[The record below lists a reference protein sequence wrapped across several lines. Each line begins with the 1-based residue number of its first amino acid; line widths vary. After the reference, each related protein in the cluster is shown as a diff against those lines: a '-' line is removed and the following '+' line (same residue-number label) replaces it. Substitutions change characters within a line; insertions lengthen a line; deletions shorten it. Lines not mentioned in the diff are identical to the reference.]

1 MKPGVYITDQG
12 LLFAGETQ
20 DGGLVVVQV
29 PLDLAGLEAAGRRIL
44 DHVYAAR
51 QAQREA
57 AVAGEK
63 PRVAKLNGGNAA
75 WN

>member
-29 PLDLAGLEAAGRRIL
+29 PLDLDGLETAARRIAEAAKRLRRAQASAAAGERPKIVELRRS
-44 DHVYAAR
+44 A
-51 QAQREA
+51 
-57 AVAGEK
+57 
-63 PRVAKLNGGNAA
+63 P

>member
-29 PLDLAGLEAAGRRIL
+29 PLDLDGLEAAGCRIL

-51 QAQREA
+51 QAQRNA
-57 AVAGEK
+57 AAAGERPK
-63 PRVAKLNGGNAA
+63 IVELRRGAA